1 MRGRNKIKVWV
12 EEARAQGTRK
22 YKAQIDRQKK
32 KKESQGQVKRSLVQ
46 VGLVGFGLAIF
57 VTR

>member
-1 MRGRNKIKVWV
+1 MRGRKKKVWV

-22 YKAQIDRQKK
+22 YKAQIDRQK